1 MFSGNLTGKTDRRSA
16 WHSISGFCLALPN
29 CHLSIVGDPGVPWT
43 KCCVYAPCSNVAPSR
58 TGLVSDGFTRHH
70 PRPSVQISGKNG
82 FVFAVGVAL
91 ANCQVP
97 IVGDPGVPWTKC
109 WIDPPR

>member
-43 KCCVYAPCSNVAPSR
+43 KCCVYDPCSNVAPSR
-58 TGLVSDGFTRHH
+58 TGQTGLKAYPKARHTGGSNREGDH
-70 PRPSVQISGKNG
+70 PHR
-82 FVFAVGVAL
+82 
-91 ANCQVP
+91 
-97 IVGDPGVPWTKC
+97 
-109 WIDPPR
+109 